1 MDMVIASTGSCRH
14 SYASVSSAAD
24 LVAALVCN
32 ERKVSKALIFNQ
44 SRCRAETARARQL
57 AMYLAHVVLGQSLT
71 SIGIAFGRD
80 RTTVSH
86 ACALIEDLRDD
97 SVFDE
102 EVTRLEVMLE
112 QAGAKASA

>member
-1 MDMVIASTGSCRH
+1 MDIAIASAGPGRQSN
-14 SYASVSSAAD
+14 ALVSSAAD
-24 LVAALVCN
+24 LVAAIVCN
-32 ERKVSKALIFNQ
+32 ERKVSKALIFNH

-97 SVFDE
+97 PIFDE
-102 EVTRLEVMLE
+102 EVTRLEFMLE
-112 QAGAKASA
+112 QAGVTASA

>member
-1 MDMVIASTGSCRH
+1 MDIAIASAGSGQQSH
-14 SYASVSSAAD
+14 AFVSSAAD
-24 LVAALVCN
+24 LVAAIVCS
-32 ERKVSKALIFNQ
+32 EKKVSRSLIFNQ

-97 SVFDE
+97 PTFDE
-102 EVTRLEVMLE
+102 EVSRLEFMLE